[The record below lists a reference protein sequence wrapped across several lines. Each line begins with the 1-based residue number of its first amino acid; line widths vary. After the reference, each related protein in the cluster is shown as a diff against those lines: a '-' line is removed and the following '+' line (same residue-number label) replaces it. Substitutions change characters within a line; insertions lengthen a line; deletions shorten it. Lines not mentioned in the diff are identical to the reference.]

1 MKLYKQT
8 TPFTCGPSCALIILN
23 HFFGVK
29 LSRENELETWK
40 EVMAIPFKI
49 TLPLTLANFLIS
61 KGLKVSLISQRLK
74 IKKEGCEICFKYENV
89 PEKQRDT
96 FFDIFDQYYNVL
108 QFSKFK
114 NSGDWIKRTP
124 ILSKIKRELIIALID
139 TFPLDLYL
147 GKERRHIP
155 DWIVI
160 RKGQKLKVMNLPLEV
175 LQEAVT
181 KVEEVFHI
189 PSSVLLVSPGDTLKS

>member
-1 MKLYKQT
+1 M
-8 TPFTCGPSCALIILN
+8 
-23 HFFGVK
+23 
-29 LSRENELETWK
+29 
-40 EVMAIPFKI
+40 
-49 TLPLTLANFLIS
+49 
-61 KGLKVSLISQRLK
+61 KVSLISQRLK